1 MNEPAAKLCIGLTG
15 RMAAGKGEAVRILEE
30 LGFRYISLS
39 DIVRREAAPR
49 SQEAVPS
56 GHAVSFPPSA
66 PGETVSRA
74 AMQDIGNRL
83 RAEGGAG
90 VLGRRVREAVEAGT
104 EARWVI
110 DGIRNP
116 AEVRELRRI
125 RGFLLIGIACSVP
138 TILERMRKR
147 GRASDRVAEEELRAA
162 LEREWGRGEPADGQ
176 QVGPTLALADFTVAN
191 DGTLAEFRSR
201 LGAVLKEIGVENA

>member
-49 SQEAVPS
+49 SRET
-56 GHAVSFPPSA
+56 GT
-66 PGETVSRA
+66 PGGTVSRA

-116 AEVRELRRI
+116 AEVRELRKI
-125 RGFLLIGIACSVP
+125 RGFFLIGIACSVP

-147 GRASDRVAEEELRAA
+147 GRASDRVAEEDLRAA
-162 LEREWGRGEPADGQ
+162 LEREWGRGEPEDGQ

-191 DGTLAEFRSR
+191 DGTLTEFRSR

>member
-1 MNEPAAKLCIGLTG
+1 MNEPGAKLCIGLTG

-39 DIVRREAAPR
+39 DIVRREAALR
-49 SQEAVPS
+49 SQETGAR
-56 GHAVSFPPSA
+56 
-66 PGETVSRA
+66 GETVSRH

-116 AEVRELRRI
+116 AEVRELRSI

-147 GRASDRVAEEELRAA
+147 GRASDSVAEEELRAA
-162 LEREWGRGEPADGQ
+162 LDREWGRGEPEDGQ
-176 QVGPTLALADFTVAN
+176 QVGPTMALADFTVAN